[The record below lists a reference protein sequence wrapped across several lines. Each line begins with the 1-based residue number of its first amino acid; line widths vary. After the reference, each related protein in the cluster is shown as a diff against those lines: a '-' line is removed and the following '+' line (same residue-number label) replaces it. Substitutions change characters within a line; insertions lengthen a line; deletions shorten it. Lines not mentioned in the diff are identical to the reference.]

1 MSAIVVDT
9 SAWIDFF
16 AGQSIPTLED
26 GLAHGAV
33 VIPPIAIAELLSG
46 ARRGRERE
54 LLEDVLGDLP
64 LHATPRAHWVRVGD
78 LRREMRNRGIALS
91 TPDAHVAQCALDLR
105 GILLTRDAV
114 FARVAQQVPLRTATA

>member
-16 AGQSIPTLED
+16 AGRAVPTLED
-26 GLAHGAV
+26 GLAHGAIV
-33 VIPPIAIAELLSG
+33 VPPVVVAELLSG

-54 LLEDVLGDLP
+54 LVEDLLAELP
-64 LHATPRAHWVRVGD
+64 LHETPRAHWVKVGD
-78 LRREMRNRGIALS
+78 LRREMADHGIALS

-105 GILLTRDAV
+105 GILVTREAI
-114 FARVAQQVPLRTATA
+114 FARVARRLSLRTATA